1 MGNVSSLTCCQ
12 FLYDNVKSLGLNTG
26 YNIPIKLDVYM
37 PTVVIEDIKDSLY
50 HSICN
55 IFDGFGGAEGLVKDK
70 KVFIKINGIDF
81 RKQCYTSPEVISA
94 AIDVMKDAGANKIY
108 VMENSTQGNITR
120 LIFKV
125 TGIDRIITE
134 RGAKAIYLDEQKP
147 VEVSIGGSKIKFPKI
162 LYDNLIV
169 NRKDNFY
176 LSIPKFKTH
185 SMAAVTLGVKCQMGF
200 LYHRDRPTKHNFDL
214 HQFLADIYAFIKP
227 DFTIIDGIN
236 AIIHG
241 HYPLER
247 KLDQY
252 LVPLNIL
259 IGGDDTVAVDTV
271 GAKILGYDIDE
282 VKHLKIASDAGL
294 GCGDL
299 SKIQIKGDISQYKT
313 KYSCD
318 IIGDFPE
325 DVKIIEGKERACIEG
340 CKNNTLMVLEMLYV
354 DYGGHGP
361 FNIVYGKGIDK
372 KQLENLNDGPILVVG
387 PCAVEEV
394 GGYLSEKYPGRKIVM
409 VNFHNALAAVTGAL
423 MKFMKIKS
431 MDVVPMNPISTF
443 LVFLNAK
450 MHGTTAQTPPII

>member
-1 MGNVSSLTCCQ
+1 
-12 FLYDNVKSLGLNTG
+12 
-26 YNIPIKLDVYM
+26 M
-37 PTVVIEDIKDSLY
+37 PTVVIEDINDSIY
-50 HSICN
+50 HSISN
-55 IFDGFGGAEGLVKDK
+55 IFDEFGGAESLVKDK
-70 KVFIKINGIDF
+70 TVFIKINGIDF

-94 AIDVMKDAGANKIY
+94 AIDVMKDAGAGKVY

-271 GAKILGYDIDE
+271 GAKILGYGIDE

-299 SKIQIKGDISQYKT
+299 SKIQIKGDISRYKT

-325 DVKIIEGKERACIEG
+325 DVKIVEGKERACIEG
-340 CKNNTLMVLEMLYV
+340 CKNNTLMVLEMLYI

-387 PCAVEEV
+387 PCAVVEV

-431 MDVVPMNPISTF
+431 TDIVPMNPISTF

-450 MHGTTAQTPPII
+450 MHGTTAQTPPIL